1 MSNPKKKIP
10 KNIIIFLIIPVII
23 ILIASVISS
32 MMSQKT
38 RNYSEIVN
46 RFKNHEI
53 VEFRMNLGS
62 GDMDIK
68 LKNNEEI
75 HFTAPSASLMYK
87 DIKEHI
93 DSYDKAH
100 PDSPMV
106 YNLIKATETSWII
119 NAITYAVLPML
130 LFGLMLW
137 FIMRKV
143 TIIGGDGG
151 KSFFGK
157 NKVKKNMGDVSKTK
171 FDMVAGLDEAKEEV
185 MEVVDFLKT
194 PEKYSKLGAKIPK
207 GILFVGPPGTGKT
220 LLAKAIAGE
229 ADVPFY
235 SMSGSDFVEM
245 FVGVGASRVRDLFG
259 QAKKTAPCVVFIDEI
274 DAVGRQR
281 GSGLGGHDE
290 REQTLNQ
297 LLVEMD
303 GFETNEGVIVIAA
316 TNRADILD
324 KALVRAGRFDR
335 SILIGYPD
343 IKGREDILR
352 IHAKGKPFD
361 EDVKLKDVA
370 RATAGFTG
378 ADLEN
383 LLNESALLAARKNQK
398 VITNKNVEEATIR
411 VIAGPEKRSHVMNE
425 KEKKITAYHESGH
438 AIVTHFCKTQDPVHQ
453 ISIVPR
459 GSAGG
464 YTISLPEKD
473 YMYVSKTKM
482 EEEISTLLAGRVAE
496 SLIFDDI
503 STGASNDLERATR
516 MAKSMVTEY
525 GMSDEIG
532 PVVCDRP
539 ENGFI
544 NSDKIY
550 SEELV
555 SKIDKEV
562 SNFIKRGYEKAKNI
576 LEENINILH
585 KVANSLIEKEKLSG
599 DEFRL
604 LVESA

>member
-1 MSNPKKKIP
+1 MSNPKRKIP
-10 KNIIIFLIIPVII
+10 KNIIIFLIIPVLI
-23 ILIASVISS
+23 ILISSIIGS

-46 RFKNHEI
+46 RFKNHE
-53 VEFRMNLGS
+53 VKEFTMNLGS
-62 GDMDIK
+62 GDMHIK

-75 HFTAPSASLMYK
+75 RFTAPSAGLMYK
-87 DIKEHI
+87 DIKEYI
-93 DSYDKAH
+93 DSYDKAY
-100 PDSPMV
+100 PDAPMV
-106 YNLIKATETSWII
+106 YNLVKAADTSWIM

-157 NKVKKNMGDVSKTK
+157 NKTKKNMGDNSKTK

-220 LLAKAIAGE
+220 LLAKAVAGE

-235 SMSGSDFVEM
+235 SISGSDFVEM

-324 KALVRAGRFDR
+324 KALTRAGRFDR
-335 SILIGYPD
+335 SIFIGYPD

-398 VITNKNVEEATIR
+398 VITHKNVEEATIR
-411 VIAGPEKRSHVMNE
+411 VIAGPEKRSHVISE

-473 YMYVSKTKM
+473 CMYVSKTKM

-496 SLIFDDI
+496 SLVFEDI

-539 ENGFI
+539 ENSFI